1 MKYAWKRGT
10 HHKVSADTA
19 AKVCE
24 DLEAE
29 GRLTAN
35 DLVDVSR
42 PEDAPLHSE
51 FEWADDIAAEKW
63 RCHQA
68 RNIINSIVI
77 VCNEVAAKETKLE
90 INTGS
95 EVNTVSGDTVRKFF
109 NVRISS
115 PQYDSIEAIS
125 MDQEKKELL
134 MEQAKKDMDAF
145 ERKYSMLMELMPVFE
160 AMSAVKKN
168 MSLTA

>member
-77 VCNEVAAKETKLE
+77 VCNEVATEETKFE
-90 INTGS
+90 INTG
-95 EVNTVSGDTVRKFF
+95 SGDTVRKFF

-125 MDQEKKELL
+125 RDQEKKELL
-134 MEQAKKDMDAF
+134 LKQAKNDMDAF

-160 AMSAVKKN
+160 AMDAVKEN